1 MTAPAKLKGAAIADE
16 VAAKHRMAVTDITG
30 PSRVKAVFWARA
42 ELAYRLRMELQWSFP
57 RIGRLLNRDHTT
69 ALYQVRQYAK
79 KIEAAHVNNPH

>member
-16 VAAKHRMAVTDITG
+16 VATKHRVAVADLTG

-42 ELAYRLRMELQWSFP
+42 ELAYRLRMELEWSFP

-69 ALYQVRQYAK
+69 ARYQVLRYAE
-79 KIEAAHVNNPH
+79 KIEADHVNNSH